1 MCLGQPFWYV
11 EGVKF
16 KVHARHLLQLEA
28 NGLLNTKAVEWSV
41 SRCRCFTLLGTH
53 LTEVWVIP
61 SGSSEVLMRQDILAL
76 A

>member
-1 MCLGQPFWYV
+1 M

-16 KVHARHLLQLEA
+16 KVHATHLLQLEA

-41 SRCRCFTLLGTH
+41 SRCRCFTPLGTH
-53 LTEVWVIP
+53 MTGVWVIP
-61 SGSSEVLMRQDILAL
+61 SGSSEVLMRQGILVL